1 MLFNS
6 ADYVL
11 FLPLVLLVYVLL
23 RRVGLRAQNAW
34 MLIASYVFYGWWDW
48 RFLGL
53 LFGTT
58 LNDYLVGLGLER
70 TEKQSTR
77 RLLILLSIGVN
88 LGVLGFFKYY
98 NFFVASFIEAFA
110 GIGVHLEAPT
120 LKVILPVGISFY
132 TFQALTYTISVYQ
145 RQMRAVHDPIGFFA
159 YVAFFPQL
167 VAGPIERA
175 RHLLPQ
181 FFVPRVME
189 PEAFASGLRQM
200 LWGFFCKLVVAD
212 NCATVVNSIFAQHAI
227 PSGEALSGS
236 MALLGSVLFA
246 FQIYA
251 DFSGY
256 SHIAL
261 GTARLFGFE
270 LMQNFATPYFSQ
282 NHPEFW
288 RRWHISLSSWF
299 RDYVYIPLG
308 GNRTSKPRQAFNLL
322 VTFTLSGLW
331 HGANWTFIV
340 WGILN
345 GLYVIPRVF
354 IGEPLARA
362 ASSRN
367 WLVRVPTVTFRIL
380 LTFSLT
386 VLAWVFFRSPTIAGA
401 WKVLGEIASR
411 SLFTSPLPTLR
422 SMGLLTTVVYAM
434 LAITFLLVMEWW
446 QRDKR
451 YALELGERAALLT
464 WPACATVFAVIIFFR
479 YTGASLD
486 FIYFQ
491 F

>member
-6 ADYVL
+6 ADYAF
-11 FLPLVLLVYVLL
+11 FLPLVLLVYMLL
-23 RRVGLRAQNAW
+23 RRAGLRAQNAW
-34 MLIASYVFYGWWDW
+34 MLLAAYVFYGWWDW

-58 LNDYLVGLGLER
+58 LNDYLVGIGLER
-70 TEKQSTR
+70 TDEPR
-77 RLLILLSIGVN
+77 RRRALILLSIFVN

-98 NFFVASFIEAFA
+98 NFFVASLIDAF
-110 GIGVHLEAPT
+110 GSIGVHLEAPT

-132 TFQALTYTISVYQ
+132 TFQAMTYTISVY
-145 RQMRAVHDPIGFFA
+145 RREMRATRDAIGFFA
-159 YVAFFPQL
+159 YVSFFPQL

-181 FFVPRVME
+181 FFTPRPVQ

-212 NCATVVNSIFAQHAI
+212 NCATVVNGIFVHK
-227 PSGEALSGS
+227 EALPGS
-236 MALLGSVLFA
+236 IILLGSLLFA

-308 GNRTSKPRQAFNLL
+308 GNRASKVRQAFNLL

-340 WGILN
+340 WGVLN
-345 GLYVIPRVF
+345 GLYVVPRVF
-354 IGEPLARA
+354 IGEPLARP
-362 ASSRN
+362 ASSPNPFIRIPTI
-367 WLVRVPTVTFRIL
+367 LARVL
-380 LTFSLT
+380 LTFALT
-386 VLAWVFFRSPTIAGA
+386 VLAWVFFRAPTISAA
-401 WKVLGEIASR
+401 WNLLREMASP
-411 SLFTSPLPTLR
+411 SLLTSPVSGLR
-422 SMGLLTTVVYAM
+422 SFGLLTTTAYAA
-434 LAITFLLVMEWW
+434 LAIAFLLAMEWW

-451 YALELGERAALLT
+451 YALEFDNSKAALIT
-464 WPACATVFAVIIFFR
+464 WLACALVFGITLLFR

>member
-6 ADYVL
+6 ADYAL

-34 MLIASYVFYGWWDW
+34 LLIASYVFYGWWDW

-58 LNDYLVGLGLER
+58 LNDYLVGLGVGR
-70 TEKQSTR
+70 TAR
-77 RLLILLSIGVN
+77 RSRRRALILLSIGVN

-98 NFFVASFIEAFA
+98 NFFVASLIDAFA
-110 GIGVHLEAPT
+110 GIGVQLQAPT

-132 TFQALTYTISVYQ
+132 TFQALTYTIAVY
-145 RQMRAVHDPIGFFA
+145 RREMRATRDPIAFFA

-181 FFVPRVME
+181 FFIPRVME

-212 NCATVVNSIFAQHAI
+212 NCATVVNSIFNHK
-227 PSGEALSGS
+227 EALPGS
-236 MALLGSVLFA
+236 LVLLGSVLFA

-282 NHPEFW
+282 SAPEFW
-288 RRWHISLSSWF
+288 RRWHISLSTWF

-308 GNRTSKPRQAFNLL
+308 GNRTSRPRQALNLL
-322 VTFTLSGLW
+322 MTFTLSGLW

-340 WGILN
+340 WGVLN

-354 IGEPLARA
+354 IGEPLARP
-362 ASSRN
+362 ASSPT
-367 WLVRVPTVTFRIL
+367 LFVRVPTVALRMLATFA
-380 LTFSLT
+380 LT
-386 VLAWVFFRSPTIAGA
+386 VVAWIFFRSPTISGA
-401 WKVLGEIASR
+401 WAALREIASP
-411 SLFTSPLPTLR
+411 SLFASPVAQLR
-422 SMGLLTTVVYAM
+422 SMGLLSTV
-434 LAITFLLVMEWW
+434 
-446 QRDKR
+446 
-451 YALELGERAALLT
+451 
-464 WPACATVFAVIIFFR
+464 ACA
-479 YTGASLD
+479 GL
-486 FIYFQ
+486 
-491 F
+491 

>member
-6 ADYVL
+6 SDYVL
-11 FLPLVLLVYVLL
+11 FLPLILLVYVLL
-23 RRVGLRAQNAW
+23 RRVGVRAQNAW
-34 MLIASYVFYGWWDW
+34 MLVASYVFYGWWDW

-58 LNDYLVGLGLER
+58 LNDYLVGIGLER
-70 TEKQSTR
+70 TEQPR
-77 RLLILLSIGVN
+77 RRRALILLSIGVN

-98 NFFVASFIEAFA
+98 NFFVSSFIDAFA
-110 GIGVHLEAPT
+110 RIGVQLEAPT

-132 TFQALTYTISVYQ
+132 TFQALTYTIAVY
-145 RQMRAVHDPIGFFA
+145 RREMRAVHDPIGFFA

-181 FFVPRVME
+181 FFIPRVIE

-212 NCATVVNSIFAQHAI
+212 NCATVVNAIFNHKGVLPGSI
-227 PSGEALSGS
+227 
-236 MALLGSVLFA
+236 MLLGSVLFA

-256 SHIAL
+256 SHIAI

-308 GNRTSKPRQAFNLL
+308 GNRASKSRQAFNLL

-340 WGILN
+340 WGLLN
-345 GLYVIPRVF
+345 GLYVVPRVF
-354 IGEPLARA
+354 IGEPLARPA
-362 ASSRN
+362 TSRN
-367 WLVRVPTVTFRIL
+367 FFVRVPTIALRMLMTFA
-380 LTFSLT
+380 LT
-386 VLAWVFFRSPTIAGA
+386 VVAWIFFRSPTITGA
-401 WKVLGEIASR
+401 WNVLREIASP
-411 SLFTSPLPTLR
+411 SLLSSPVAILR
-422 SMGLLTTVVYAM
+422 SMGLLTTVAYAGF
-434 LAITFLLVMEWW
+434 AIAFLLAMEWW
-446 QRDKR
+446 QRDRK
-451 YALELGERAALLT
+451 YALELGERAALVT
-464 WPACATVFAVIIFFR
+464 WPACALVFVITLLFR

>member
-1 MLFNS
+1 VLFNS
-6 ADYVL
+6 SDYAL
-11 FLPLVLLVYVLL
+11 FLPLVLLVYLLL
-23 RRVGLRAQNAW
+23 RRAGPRAQNV
-34 MLIASYVFYGWWDW
+34 LLLLASYTFYGWWDW

-58 LNDYLVGLGLER
+58 LNDYLVGIGLER
-70 TEKQSTR
+70 TQSAGR
-77 RLLILLSIGVN
+77 RHALILLSIGVN

-98 NFFVASFIEAFA
+98 NFFVSSLIDAFA
-110 GIGVHLEAPT
+110 GIGVHLQAPT

-132 TFQALTYTISVYQ
+132 TFQALTYTIAVY
-145 RQMRAVHDPIGFFA
+145 RREMRATRDPIAFFA

-181 FFVPRVME
+181 FFIPRVIE

-212 NCATVVNSIFAQHAI
+212 NCATVVNSIFDH
-227 PSGEALSGS
+227 EAGLPGS
-236 MALLGSVLFA
+236 VMLLGAVLFA

-282 NHPEFW
+282 SAPEFW
-288 RRWHISLSSWF
+288 RRWHISLSTWF

-308 GNRTSKPRQAFNLL
+308 GNRTSRPRQALNLL
-322 VTFTLSGLW
+322 MTFTLSGLW

-340 WGILN
+340 WGVLN

-354 IGEPLARA
+354 IGEPLAKP
-362 ASSRN
+362 ASSPN
-367 WLVRVPTVTFRIL
+367 FFVRLPTKMFRIL

-386 VLAWVFFRSPTIAGA
+386 VIAWIFFRSPTIAGA
-401 WKVLGEIASR
+401 WRTLREIASR
-411 SLFTSPLPTLR
+411 SLFVNPLPILR
-422 SMGLLTTVVYAM
+422 SMGLLTTVAYAA
-434 LAITFLLVMEWW
+434 LAIAFLLALEWL

-451 YALELGERAALLT
+451 YALELGERAALVT
-464 WPACATVFAVIIFFR
+464 WPACALVFVIILLFR

>member
-6 ADYVL
+6 SDYAL
-11 FLPLVLLVYVLL
+11 FLPLVLLVYLLL

-34 MLIASYVFYGWWDW
+34 LLTASYVFYGWWDW

-58 LNDYLVGLGLER
+58 LNDYLVGIGLER
-70 TEKQSTR
+70 TAQPKR
-77 RLLILLSIGVN
+77 RRALILLSIGVN

-98 NFFVASFIEAFA
+98 NFFVSSLIDAFA
-110 GIGVHLEAPT
+110 GIGVRLEAPT

-132 TFQALTYTISVYQ
+132 TFQALTYTIAVY
-145 RQMRAVHDPIGFFA
+145 RREMRATRDPIGFFA

-181 FFVPRVME
+181 FFTPRVIE

-212 NCATVVNSIFAQHAI
+212 NCATVVNGIFNHKTQLPGSIV
-227 PSGEALSGS
+227 
-236 MALLGSVLFA
+236 LLGSVLFA

-282 NHPEFW
+282 SHPEFW

-308 GNRTSKPRQAFNLL
+308 GNRASRPRQAFNLL

-340 WGILN
+340 WGVLN

-354 IGEPLARA
+354 IGEPLARP
-362 ASSRN
+362 ASSPS
-367 WLVRVPTVTFRIL
+367 LFVRVPTVALRMLATFA
-380 LTFSLT
+380 LT
-386 VLAWVFFRSPTIAGA
+386 VVAWIFFRSPTISGA
-401 WKVLGEIASR
+401 WAALRQIASP
-411 SLFTSPLPTLR
+411 SLFMNPVAGLR
-422 SMGLLTTVVYAM
+422 ALGLLTTTAYAAV
-434 LAITFLLVMEWW
+434 AIAFLLALEWW
-446 QRDKR
+446 QRDRK
-451 YALELGERAALLT
+451 YALELGDRAALVT
-464 WPACATVFAVIIFFR
+464 WPACALVFVITLFFR

>member
-1 MLFNS
+1 LLFNS

-23 RRVGLRAQNAW
+23 RRAGVRAQNAW
-34 MLIASYVFYGWWDW
+34 MLVASYVFYGWWDW

-58 LNDYLVGLGLER
+58 LNDYLVGIGLER
-70 TEKQSTR
+70 AQKQSTR
-77 RLLILLSIGVN
+77 RGLILLSIGVN

-98 NFFVASFIEAFA
+98 NFFVASFIEAFD

-132 TFQALTYTISVYQ
+132 TFQALTYTVSVY
-145 RQMRAVHDPIGFFA
+145 RREMRAVRDPIGFFA

-181 FFVPRVME
+181 FFLPTARVIE

-212 NCATVVNSIFAQHAI
+212 NCATVVNSIFAHN
-227 PSGEALSGS
+227 PLPGS
-236 MALLGSVLFA
+236 LALLGSVFFA

-282 NHPEFW
+282 SHPEFW

-308 GNRTSKPRQAFNLL
+308 GNRTSKPRQALNLL
-322 VTFTLSGLW
+322 ITFTLSGLW
-331 HGANWTFIV
+331 HGANWTFVV
-340 WGILN
+340 WGVLN

-354 IGEPLARA
+354 IGEPLAAA
-362 ASSRN
+362 ASSRAF
-367 WLVRVPTVTFRIL
+367 LVRVPTIAFRVL

-386 VLAWVFFRSPTIAGA
+386 VLAWIFFRSPTIAGA
-401 WKVLGEIASR
+401 WQVLTEIGSP
-411 SLFTSPLPTLR
+411 SLFTSPVPMLR
-422 SMGLLTTVVYAM
+422 SMGLLTTVGYAV
-434 LAITFLLVMEWW
+434 LAISFLLGMEWW
-446 QRDKR
+446 QRDKK
-451 YALELGERAALLT
+451 YALELGDRAALVT
-464 WPACATVFAVIIFFR
+464 WPACAGVLALTVLFR

>member
-1 MLFNS
+1 VLFNS

-23 RRVGLRAQNAW
+23 RRAGLRAQNAW
-34 MLIASYVFYGWWDW
+34 ILIASYTFYGWWDW

-70 TEKQSTR
+70 TAEPGR
-77 RLLILLSIGVN
+77 RRGLILLSIGVN

-98 NFFVASFIEAFA
+98 NFFVASLIAAFA
-110 GIGVHLEAPT
+110 GIGVQLQAPT

-132 TFQALTYTISVYQ
+132 TFQALTYTISVY
-145 RQMRAVHDPIGFFA
+145 RREMPATRDAIGFFA

-181 FFVPRVME
+181 FFIPRVIE

-212 NCATVVNSIFAQHAI
+212 NCATVVNAIFDHKGPLPGSI
-227 PSGEALSGS
+227 L
-236 MALLGSVLFA
+236 LLGAVLFA

-282 NHPEFW
+282 SAPEFW

-308 GNRTSKPRQAFNLL
+308 GNRASKPRQALNLL
-322 VTFTLSGLW
+322 ITFTLSGLW
-331 HGANWTFIV
+331 HGANWTFII

-354 IGEPLARA
+354 IGEPLARPA
-362 ASSRN
+362 TSAN
-367 WLVRVPTVTFRIL
+367 PVIRVPTVALRMLFTFA
-380 LTFSLT
+380 LT
-386 VLAWVFFRSPTIAGA
+386 VLAWIFFRSPTIGGA
-401 WKVLGEIASR
+401 WHVLTEIASP
-411 SLFTSPLPTLR
+411 SLLTSPLAGLR
-422 SMGLLTTVVYAM
+422 SMGLLTTSGYAG
-434 LAITFLLVMEWW
+434 LAVLFLLSIEWW
-446 QRDKR
+446 QRDKK
-451 YALELGERAALLT
+451 YALELGEGVSALT
-464 WPACATVFAVIIFFR
+464 WPVCALVFVVTLLFR

>member
-1 MLFNS
+1 
-6 ADYVL
+6 
-11 FLPLVLLVYVLL
+11 
-23 RRVGLRAQNAW
+23 
-34 MLIASYVFYGWWDW
+34 
-48 RFLGL
+48 
-53 LFGTT
+53 
-58 LNDYLVGLGLER
+58 
-70 TEKQSTR
+70 
-77 RLLILLSIGVN
+77 
-88 LGVLGFFKYY
+88 
-98 NFFVASFIEAFA
+98 
-110 GIGVHLEAPT
+110 
-120 LKVILPVGISFY
+120 
-132 TFQALTYTISVYQ
+132 
-145 RQMRAVHDPIGFFA
+145 MRAVRDPIGFFA

-212 NCATVVNSIFAQHAI
+212 NCATVVNAIFNHN
-227 PSGEALSGS
+227 GALPGS
-236 MALLGSVLFA
+236 VMLLGSVLFA

-282 NHPEFW
+282 SHPEFW

-308 GNRTSKPRQAFNLL
+308 GNRASKARQAFNLL

-340 WGILN
+340 WGVLN

-354 IGEPLARA
+354 IGEPLARPA
-362 ASSRN
+362 TSRN
-367 WLVRVPTVTFRIL
+367 PFVRVPTIALRILVTFA
-380 LTFSLT
+380 LT
-386 VLAWVFFRSPTIAGA
+386 VLAWIFFRSPTISGA
-401 WKVLGEIASR
+401 WRVVGEIASP
-411 SLFTSPLPTLR
+411 SLFSSPISILR
-422 SMGLLTTVVYAM
+422 SMGLLTTVAYAG
-434 LAITFLLVMEWW
+434 LAISFLLAMEWW
-446 QRDKR
+446 QRDKK

-464 WPACATVFAVIIFFR
+464 WPACALVFVITLFFR

>member
-11 FLPLVLLVYVLL
+11 FLPLVLLVYWLL
-23 RRVGLRAQNAW
+23 RRAGLRAQNAW
-34 MLIASYVFYGWWDW
+34 LLIASYVFYGWWDW

-58 LNDYLVGLGLER
+58 LNDYLVGIGLER
-70 TEKQSTR
+70 AEEPKR
-77 RLLILLSIGVN
+77 RRALILLSIGVN

-98 NFFVASFIEAFA
+98 NFFVSSLIAAFA
-110 GIGVHLEAPT
+110 GLGVHLEAPT

-132 TFQALTYTISVYQ
+132 TFQALTYTIAVY
-145 RQMRAVHDPIGFFA
+145 RREMRATRDAIGFFA

-181 FFVPRVME
+181 FFTPRVTD

-212 NCATVVNSIFAQHAI
+212 NCATVVNTIFDHKT
-227 PSGEALSGS
+227 PLPGS
-236 MALLGSVLFA
+236 MMLLGSLLFA

-282 NHPEFW
+282 SQPEFW
-288 RRWHISLSSWF
+288 RRWHISLSTWF

-308 GNRTSKPRQAFNLL
+308 GNRASRPRQAFNLL

-340 WGILN
+340 WGVLN

-354 IGEPLARA
+354 IGEPLARPA
-362 ASSRN
+362 GSPN
-367 WLVRVPTVTFRIL
+367 FFVRVPTVALRMLMTFA
-380 LTFSLT
+380 LT
-386 VLAWVFFRSPTIAGA
+386 VVAWIFFRSRTISGA
-401 WKVLGEIASR
+401 WSVIRQIASP
-411 SLFTSPLPTLR
+411 SLFTSPVAGLR
-422 SMGLLTTVVYAM
+422 AFGLLTTTACAA
-434 LAITFLLVMEWW
+434 LAIAFLLTMEWW
-446 QRDKR
+446 QRGRK
-451 YALELGERAALLT
+451 YALELGDRAALVT
-464 WPACATVFAVIIFFR
+464 WPACALVFVITLFFR

>member
-6 ADYVL
+6 SDYVL

-34 MLIASYVFYGWWDW
+34 MLLASYVFYGWWDW

-58 LNDYLVGLGLER
+58 LNDYLVGIGLER
-70 TEKQSTR
+70 TGQPRHR
-77 RLLILLSIGVN
+77 RALILLSIGVN

-98 NFFVASFIEAFA
+98 NFFVSSFIDAFA
-110 GIGVHLEAPT
+110 GIGVQLQAPT

-132 TFQALTYTISVYQ
+132 TFQALTYTIAVY
-145 RQMRAVHDPIGFFA
+145 RREMRAVRDPIGFFA

-212 NCATVVNSIFAQHAI
+212 NCATVVNAIFNHK
-227 PSGEALSGS
+227 GALPGS
-236 MALLGSVLFA
+236 LMLLGCVLFA

-282 NHPEFW
+282 SHPEFW

-308 GNRTSKPRQAFNLL
+308 GNRASKSRQAFNLL

-340 WGILN
+340 WGVLN

-354 IGEPLARA
+354 IGEPLARPA
-362 ASSRN
+362 ASRN
-367 WLVRVPTVTFRIL
+367 PFVRVPTIGLRILVTFA
-380 LTFSLT
+380 LT
-386 VLAWVFFRSPTIAGA
+386 VLAWIFFRSPTISGA
-401 WKVLGEIASR
+401 WNVLGEIASP
-411 SLFTSPLPTLR
+411 SLFSSPVSVLR
-422 SMGLLTTVVYAM
+422 SMGLLTTVACAG
-434 LAITFLLVMEWW
+434 LAISFLLAMEWW
-446 QRDKR
+446 QRDKK

-464 WPACATVFAVIIFFR
+464 WPACALVFVITLFFR

>member
-6 ADYVL
+6 ADYL
-11 FLPLVLLVYVLL
+11 FFLPLVLLVYLL
-23 RRVGLRAQNAW
+23 LARAGLRAQNAW
-34 MLIASYVFYGWWDW
+34 ILVASYTFYGWWDW

-58 LNDYLVGLGLER
+58 LNDYLVGLGLQR
-70 TEKQSTR
+70 TQDTAR
-77 RLLILLSIGVN
+77 RRALILLSIGVN

-98 NFFVASFIEAFA
+98 NFFVASLIEAFA
-110 GIGVHLEAPT
+110 GIGIHLQAPT

-132 TFQALTYTISVYQ
+132 TFQALTYTIAVY
-145 RQMRAVHDPIGFFA
+145 RREMRATRDAIGFFA

-181 FFVPRVME
+181 FFTPRVIE

-212 NCATVVNSIFAQHAI
+212 NCATVVNSIFDHEGAR
-227 PSGEALSGS
+227 PGS
-236 MALLGSVLFA
+236 LVLLGSVLFA
-246 FQIYA
+246 FQIYT

-282 NHPEFW
+282 SHAEFW

-308 GNRTSKPRQAFNLL
+308 GNRVSRPRQAFNLL

-340 WGILN
+340 WGALN
-345 GLYVIPRVF
+345 GLYVIPRIL
-354 IGEPLARA
+354 IGEPLARPA
-362 ASSRN
+362 GSASFF
-367 WLVRVPTVTFRIL
+367 VRVPTVALRML
-380 LTFSLT
+380 LTFALT
-386 VLAWVFFRSPTIAGA
+386 VVAWIFFRSPTISGA
-401 WKVLGEIASR
+401 WRALREIASP
-411 SLFTSPLPTLR
+411 SLFASPVAQLR
-422 SMGLLTTVVYAM
+422 SMGLLTTVACAG
-434 LAITFLLVMEWW
+434 LAIAFLLTMEWW
-446 QRDKR
+446 QRDKK
-451 YALELGERAALLT
+451 YALELGERAAVLT
-464 WPACATVFAVIIFFR
+464 WPACTVVFVITLLFR
-479 YTGASLD
+479 YTGAPLD

>member
-6 ADYVL
+6 ADYVF
-11 FLPLVLLVYVLL
+11 FLPLVLLVYLLL

-34 MLIASYVFYGWWDW
+34 ILVASYTFYGWWDW

-70 TEKQSTR
+70 TQDPAR
-77 RLLILLSIGVN
+77 RRALILLSLGVN
-88 LGVLGFFKYY
+88 FGVLGFFKYY
-98 NFFVASFIEAFA
+98 NFFVASLIDAFA
-110 GIGVHLEAPT
+110 GIGVHLQAPT

-132 TFQALTYTISVYQ
+132 TFQALTYTIAVY
-145 RQMRAVHDPIGFFA
+145 RREMRATRDPIGFFA

-181 FFVPRVME
+181 FFIPRVIE

-212 NCATVVNSIFAQHAI
+212 NCATVVNGIFDHQAGLPGSIV
-227 PSGEALSGS
+227 
-236 MALLGSVLFA
+236 LLGSVLFA

-282 NHPEFW
+282 SHPEFW
-288 RRWHISLSSWF
+288 RRWHISLSTWF

-308 GNRTSKPRQAFNLL
+308 GNRVSKPRQAFNLL
-322 VTFTLSGLW
+322 LTFTLSGLW

-340 WGILN
+340 WGALN
-345 GLYVIPRVF
+345 GLYVIPRVL
-354 IGEPLARA
+354 IGEPLARP
-362 ASSRN
+362 ASSAN
-367 WLVRVPTVTFRIL
+367 FFVRAPTIALRML
-380 LTFSLT
+380 LTFALT
-386 VLAWVFFRSPTIAGA
+386 VVAWIFFRSPTITGA
-401 WKVLGEIASR
+401 WRALREIASPSLLVSPVAGLR
-411 SLFTSPLPTLR
+411 SL
-422 SMGLLTTVVYAM
+422 GLLTTVAYAG
-434 LAITFLLVMEWW
+434 LAIAFLLAMEWW
-446 QRDKR
+446 QRDKK

-464 WPACATVFAVIIFFR
+464 WPACALVLVITLLFR

>member
-6 ADYVL
+6 SDYVL

-23 RRVGLRAQNAW
+23 RRAGLRAQNAW
-34 MLIASYVFYGWWDW
+34 MLAASYVFYGWWDW

-58 LNDYLVGLGLER
+58 LNDYLVGIGLER
-70 TEKQSTR
+70 TEQPRHR
-77 RLLILLSIGVN
+77 RALILLSIGVN

-98 NFFVASFIEAFA
+98 NFFVSSFIEAFA
-110 GIGVHLEAPT
+110 GIGVQLQAPT

-132 TFQALTYTISVYQ
+132 TFQALTYTIAVY
-145 RQMRAVHDPIGFFA
+145 RREMRAVRDPIGFFA

-212 NCATVVNSIFAQHAI
+212 NCATVVNAIFNHK
-227 PSGEALSGS
+227 GALPGS
-236 MALLGSVLFA
+236 LMLLGSVLFA

-282 NHPEFW
+282 SHPEFW

-308 GNRTSKPRQAFNLL
+308 GNRASKARQAFNLL

-340 WGILN
+340 WGVLN

-354 IGEPLARA
+354 IGEPLARPA
-362 ASSRN
+362 TSRN
-367 WLVRVPTVTFRIL
+367 PFVRVPTIALRILVTFA
-380 LTFSLT
+380 LT
-386 VLAWVFFRSPTIAGA
+386 VLAWIFFRSPTISGA
-401 WKVLGEIASR
+401 WRVVGEIASP
-411 SLFTSPLPTLR
+411 SLFSSPISILR
-422 SMGLLTTVVYAM
+422 SMGLLTTVAYAG
-434 LAITFLLVMEWW
+434 LAISFLLAMEWW
-446 QRDKR
+446 QRDKK

-464 WPACATVFAVIIFFR
+464 WPACALVFVITLFFR

>member
-6 ADYVL
+6 SDYVL

-23 RRVGLRAQNAW
+23 RRAGLRAQNAW
-34 MLIASYVFYGWWDW
+34 LLLAGYVFYGWWDW

-70 TEKQSTR
+70 TADPGRR

-98 NFFVASFIEAFA
+98 NFFVSSLIDAFA
-110 GIGVHLEAPT
+110 GFGVHLQAPA

-132 TFQALTYTISVYQ
+132 TFQALTYTIAVY
-145 RQMRAVHDPIGFFA
+145 RKEMPATRDAIAFFA
-159 YVAFFPQL
+159 YVSFFPQL

-175 RHLLPQ
+175 RHLFPQ
-181 FFVPRVME
+181 FMAPRTIE

-212 NCATVVNSIFAQHAI
+212 NCATVVNGIFNHGSALPGSIV
-227 PSGEALSGS
+227 
-236 MALLGSVLFA
+236 LLGSVLFA

-308 GNRTSKPRQAFNLL
+308 GNRVSRARQAFNLM

-340 WGILN
+340 WGALN
-345 GLYVIPRVF
+345 GLYVMPRVF
-354 IGEPLARA
+354 IGEPLARP
-362 ASSRN
+362 ASSPN
-367 WLVRVPTVTFRIL
+367 VFVRVPTIAVRVL
-380 LTFSLT
+380 LTFALT
-386 VLAWVFFRSPTIAGA
+386 VVAWIFFRSPTISGA
-401 WKVLGEIASR
+401 WAALREIASPTLFVNPVAGLR
-411 SLFTSPLPTLR
+411 SLGVLS
-422 SMGLLTTVVYAM
+422 TVGYAAV
-434 LAITFLLVMEWW
+434 AIAFLLAMEWW
-446 QRDKR
+446 QRDRK
-451 YALELGERAALLT
+451 YALEFFDRPAFVT
-464 WPACATVFAVIIFFR
+464 WPACALVFAVTVLFR

>member
-23 RRVGLRAQNAW
+23 RRAGLRAQNAW

-77 RLLILLSIGVN
+77 RGLILLSIGVN

-98 NFFVASFIEAFA
+98 NFFVSSFIEAFA

-132 TFQALTYTISVYQ
+132 TFQALTYTIAVY
-145 RQMRAVHDPIGFFA
+145 RREMRAVRDPIGFFA

-181 FFVPRVME
+181 FFVPRVIE

-212 NCATVVNSIFAQHAI
+212 NCATVVNSIFAQPHL
-227 PSGEALSGS
+227 PGS
-236 MALLGSVLFA
+236 LALLGSVLFA

-282 NHPEFW
+282 SHPEFW

-308 GNRTSKPRQAFNLL
+308 GNRTSKARQAFNLL

-340 WGILN
+340 WGVLN

-354 IGEPLARA
+354 IGEPLARVA
-362 ASSRN
+362 NSPS
-367 WLVRVPTVTFRIL
+367 WLVRVPTVTFRVL
-380 LTFSLT
+380 FTFALT
-386 VLAWVFFRSPTIAGA
+386 VLAWIFFRSPTIGGA
-401 WKVLGEIASR
+401 WKVITEIASR
-411 SLFTSPLPTLR
+411 SLFTSPLPVLR
-422 SMGLLTTVVYAM
+422 SMGLLTTVAYAG
-434 LAITFLLVMEWW
+434 LAIAFLLAMEWW
-446 QRDKR
+446 QRDKK
-451 YALELGERAALLT
+451 YALELGDRAALVT
-464 WPACATVFAVIIFFR
+464 WPACAMVFVVTIFFR

>member
-6 ADYVL
+6 SDYVL

-23 RRVGLRAQNAW
+23 RRAGLRAQNAW
-34 MLIASYVFYGWWDW
+34 MLAASYVFYGWWDW

-58 LNDYLVGLGLER
+58 LNDYLVGIGLER
-70 TEKQSTR
+70 TEQPRHR
-77 RLLILLSIGVN
+77 RALILLSIGVN

-98 NFFVASFIEAFA
+98 NFFVSSFIEAFA
-110 GIGVHLEAPT
+110 GIGVQLQAPT

-132 TFQALTYTISVYQ
+132 TFQALTYTIAVY
-145 RQMRAVHDPIGFFA
+145 RREMRAVRDPIGFFA

-212 NCATVVNSIFAQHAI
+212 NCATVVNAIFNHK
-227 PSGEALSGS
+227 GALPGS
-236 MALLGSVLFA
+236 LMLLGSVLFA

-282 NHPEFW
+282 SHPEFW

-308 GNRTSKPRQAFNLL
+308 GNRASKARQAFNLL

-340 WGILN
+340 WGVLN
-345 GLYVIPRVF
+345 GLYVIPRVL
-354 IGEPLARA
+354 IGEPLARPA
-362 ASSRN
+362 TSRN
-367 WLVRVPTVTFRIL
+367 PFVRVPTIALRIL
-380 LTFSLT
+380 MTFALT
-386 VLAWVFFRSPTIAGA
+386 VLAWIFFRSPTISGA
-401 WKVLGEIASR
+401 WRVVGEIASP
-411 SLFTSPLPTLR
+411 SLFSSPISILR
-422 SMGLLTTVVYAM
+422 SMGLLTTVAYAG
-434 LAITFLLVMEWW
+434 LAISFLLAMEWW
-446 QRDKR
+446 QRDKK

-464 WPACATVFAVIIFFR
+464 WPACALVFVITLFFR

>member
-6 ADYVL
+6 ADYAL
-11 FLPLVLLVYVLL
+11 FLPLVLLVYILL
-23 RRVGLRAQNAW
+23 RRAGLRAQNAW
-34 MLIASYVFYGWWDW
+34 LLIASYVFYGWWDW

-70 TEKQSTR
+70 AERPR
-77 RLLILLSIGVN
+77 RRRALILLSIGVN

-98 NFFVASFIEAFA
+98 NFFVSSFIDAFA
-110 GIGVHLEAPT
+110 GIGVTLSAPT

-132 TFQALTYTISVYQ
+132 TFQALTYTISVY
-145 RQMRAVHDPIGFFA
+145 RREMRAVKDPIGFFA

-181 FFVPRVME
+181 FFTPRVIE

-212 NCATVVNSIFAQHAI
+212 NCATVVNTIFNH
-227 PSGEALSGS
+227 PGPRT
-236 MALLGSVLFA
+236 GSVALVGSLLFA

-282 NHPEFW
+282 SAPEFW
-288 RRWHISLSSWF
+288 RRWHISLSTWF

-340 WGILN
+340 WGLLN

-354 IGEPLARA
+354 IGEPLARP
-362 ASSRN
+362 ASSPN
-367 WLVRVPTVTFRIL
+367 VFVRVPTIAARIL
-380 LTFSLT
+380 LTFALT
-386 VLAWVFFRSPTIAGA
+386 VLAWIFFRAPTISGA
-401 WKVLGEIASR
+401 WAVIREIASASLLTSPAAGLR
-411 SLFTSPLPTLR
+411 SL
-422 SMGLLTTVVYAM
+422 GVLTTTVYAV
-434 LAITFLLVMEWW
+434 LAIGFLLALEWW
-446 QRDKR
+446 QRDKK
-451 YALELGERAALLT
+451 YALELGDRAALVT
-464 WPACATVFAVIIFFR
+464 WPACAVVLLFTLLFR

>member
-6 ADYVL
+6 ADFAF
-11 FLPLVLLVYVLL
+11 FLPAVLILYLLL
-23 RRVGLRAQNAW
+23 RPAGLRAQNLW
-34 MLIASYVFYGWWDW
+34 LLIASYIFYGWWDW
-48 RFLGL
+48 RFLFL

-70 TEKQSTR
+70 VESPTR
-77 RLLILLSIGVN
+77 RRALLMLSIGVN

-98 NFFVASFIEAFA
+98 NFFVTSFVDAFA
-110 GIGVHLEAPT
+110 GIGIHLSAPT
-120 LKVILPVGISFY
+120 LRVILPVGISFY
-132 TFQALTYTISVYQ
+132 TFQALTYTVAVYR
-145 RQMRAVHDPIGFFA
+145 RQMQPTRDPIAFFA

-175 RHLLPQ
+175 VHLLPQ
-181 FFVPRVME
+181 FHRPRTITA
-189 PEAFASGLRQM
+189 EAFADGVRQM

-212 NCATVVNSIFAQHAI
+212 NCKVVVDSIFEH
-227 PSGEALSGS
+227 SGALP
-236 MALLGSVLFA
+236 GSVVLVGAFIFA

-282 NHPEFW
+282 SPVEFW
-288 RRWHISLSSWF
+288 HRWHISLSTWF

-308 GNRTSKPRQAFNLL
+308 GSRTSKVRQACNL
-322 VTFTLSGLW
+322 VTTFVLSGLW
-331 HGANWTFIV
+331 HGANWTYIV
-340 WGILN
+340 WGLLN
-345 GLYVIPRVF
+345 GLYVVPRIFV
-354 IGEPLARA
+354 GDPLAA
-362 ASSRN
+362 AVSSRN
-367 WLVRVPTVTFRIL
+367 PLVRIPTLALRIGGTFTLIL
-380 LTFSLT
+380 I
-386 VLAWVFFRSPTIAGA
+386 AWIFFRARNIATAGTL
-401 WKVLGEIASR
+401 LGEMLSS
-411 SLFTSPLPTLR
+411 SLFTSPAATLR
-422 SMGLLTTVVYAM
+422 SLGLLGGTVYSG
-434 LAITFLLVMEWW
+434 LAIALLVAIEWV

-451 YALELGERAALLT
+451 YALDFETRPALLR
-464 WPACATVFAVIIFFR
+464 WPVYACLAMVILLFR
-479 YTGASLD
+479 YTGRSLD

>member
-6 ADYVL
+6 ADYAL

-34 MLIASYVFYGWWDW
+34 LLVASYVFYGWWDW

-58 LNDYLVGLGLER
+58 LNDYLVGIGLER
-70 TEKQSTR
+70 TTLPAR
-77 RLLILLSIGVN
+77 RRALILLSLGIN

-98 NFFVASFIEAFA
+98 NFFVTSLLDAFA
-110 GIGVHLEAPT
+110 GIGVHLQAPT

-132 TFQALTYTISVYQ
+132 TFQALTYTIGVY
-145 RQMRAVHDPIGFFA
+145 RREMRATRDAIGFFA

-181 FFVPRVME
+181 FFTPRVIE
-189 PEAFASGLRQM
+189 PEAFASGLRQI

-212 NCATVVNSIFAQHAI
+212 NCATVVNAIFNHGAPLPGSI
-227 PSGEALSGS
+227 
-236 MALLGSVLFA
+236 MLLGSVLFA

-282 NHPEFW
+282 SHSEFW
-288 RRWHISLSSWF
+288 RRWHISLSTWF

-308 GNRTSKPRQAFNLL
+308 GNRASKPRQAINLL

-340 WGILN
+340 WGVLN

-354 IGEPLARA
+354 IGEPLARP
-362 ASSRN
+362 ASSPRFF
-367 WLVRVPTVTFRIL
+367 VRVPTIALRILVTFA
-380 LTFSLT
+380 LT
-386 VLAWVFFRSPTIAGA
+386 VVAWIFFRSPTIGGA
-401 WKVLGEIASR
+401 WTVLREIASPSLFSNPVAGLR
-411 SLFTSPLPTLR
+411 SLY
-422 SMGLLTTVVYAM
+422 LLSTVAYAAA
-434 LAITFLLVMEWW
+434 AIVFLLAMEWW
-446 QRDKR
+446 QRDKK

-464 WPACATVFAVIIFFR
+464 WPACALVFVITLLFR

>member
-6 ADYVL
+6 SDYVL

-34 MLIASYVFYGWWDW
+34 LLVASYVFYGWWDW

-70 TEKQSTR
+70 TDQPAR
-77 RLLILLSIGVN
+77 RRALILLSLGVN
-88 LGVLGFFKYY
+88 FGVLGFFKYY
-98 NFFVASFIEAFA
+98 NFFVSSLIDAFA
-110 GIGVHLEAPT
+110 GIGVQLQAPT

-132 TFQALTYTISVYQ
+132 TFQALTYTISVY
-145 RQMRAVHDPIGFFA
+145 RREMRATRDPIGFFA

-181 FFVPRVME
+181 FFTPRVME

-212 NCATVVNSIFAQHAI
+212 NCATVVNSIFNHK
-227 PSGEALSGS
+227 GALPGS
-236 MALLGSVLFA
+236 LLLLGSVLFA

-322 VTFTLSGLW
+322 ITFTLSGLW

-340 WGILN
+340 WGVLN

-354 IGEPLARA
+354 IGEPLARP

-367 WLVRVPTVTFRIL
+367 LFVRVPTIALRILVTFA
-380 LTFSLT
+380 LT
-386 VLAWVFFRSPTIAGA
+386 VVAWIFFRAPTISGA
-401 WKVLGEIASR
+401 WTVLRQITSP
-411 SLFTSPLPTLR
+411 SVFTSPTAELR
-422 SMGLLTTVVYAM
+422 SMGLLTTVAYAG
-434 LAITFLLVMEWW
+434 LAIAFLLAMEWW
-446 QRDKR
+446 QRDKK
-451 YALELGERAALLT
+451 YALELGERAALVT
-464 WPACATVFAVIIFFR
+464 WPACALVFVITLFFR